1 MNTKKISILGSTGSI
16 GRQTLQ
22 VVDMFPGEFEVVGLS
37 AGSNLDLLVEQVHKY
52 KPAVVSIMDQTRFLE
67 LRQALSGLRLEIL
80 CGEEGLTRVAS
91 YPTADVL
98 VTAVSGSIG
107 LTPTL
112 EAIRQGKVIAL
123 ANKETLVTAGSLVMA
138 EARKFGAQ
146 IIPVDS
152 EHSAIFQC
160 LEQEGKA
167 VSRLLVTASGGP
179 FRGKKR
185 QDLSGVSKEVALRHP
200 NWAMGAKITIDSAT
214 LMNKGLEVIEARW
227 LFDLDWDKI
236 SVLVHPQSIV
246 HSMVEYQDGSIL
258 AHLGQPDMRIPIQY
272 ALTYPNRRGNSLEKL
287 NLVGKTLTFEE
298 PDLESFPALALA
310 FEAGRRGGTL
320 PAVMNAANEI
330 AVQLFLAD
338 KLDFLTITHLV
349 EKVMA
354 SHELINNP
362 DLEQIL
368 QADAW
373 AREKVLSLSC

>member
-123 ANKETLVTAGSLVMA
+123 ANKETLVAAGSLVMA

-246 HSMVEYQDGSIL
+246 HSMVEYLDGSIL

>member
-91 YPTADVL
+91 YPTVDVL

-123 ANKETLVTAGSLVMA
+123 ANKETLVAAGSLVMA

>member
-91 YPTADVL
+91 YPTVDVL
-98 VTAVSGSIG
+98 VTAVSGRIG

-123 ANKETLVTAGSLVMA
+123 ANKETLVAAGSLVMA

>member
-123 ANKETLVTAGSLVMA
+123 ANKETLVAAGSLVMA

-185 QDLSGVSKEVALRHP
+185 QELSGVNKEVALRHP

>member
-123 ANKETLVTAGSLVMA
+123 ANKETLVAAGSLVMA

-310 FEAGRRGGTL
+310 FEAGRRGGSL

>member
-123 ANKETLVTAGSLVMA
+123 ANKETLVAAGSLVMA

-320 PAVMNAANEI
+320 PAVMNAANET

>member
-123 ANKETLVTAGSLVMA
+123 ANKETLVAAGSLVMA
-138 EARKFGAQ
+138 EARKFGAR

-310 FEAGRRGGTL
+310 FEAGRRGGSL

>member
-123 ANKETLVTAGSLVMA
+123 ANKETLVAAGSLVMA

-227 LFDLDWDKI
+227 FFDLDWDKI

-310 FEAGRRGGTL
+310 FEAGRRGGSL

>member
-91 YPTADVL
+91 YPTVDVL

>member
-1 MNTKKISILGSTGSI
+1 MNSKKISILGSTGSI

-98 VTAVSGSIG
+98 VTAVSGRIG

-123 ANKETLVTAGSLVMA
+123 ANKETLVAAGSLVMA

>member
-123 ANKETLVTAGSLVMA
+123 ANKETLVAAGSLVMS

>member
-91 YPTADVL
+91 YPTVDVL

-227 LFDLDWDKI
+227 LFNLDWDKI

>member
-91 YPTADVL
+91 YPTVDVL

-123 ANKETLVTAGSLVMA
+123 ANKETLVAAGSLVMA
-138 EARKFGAQ
+138 EARKFGAL

-310 FEAGRRGGTL
+310 FEAGRRGGSL

>member
-1 MNTKKISILGSTGSI
+1 MNSKKISILGSTGSI

-123 ANKETLVTAGSLVMA
+123 ANKETLVAAGSLVMA

>member
-91 YPTADVL
+91 YPTVDVL

-123 ANKETLVTAGSLVMA
+123 ANKETLVAAGSLVMS

>member
-1 MNTKKISILGSTGSI
+1 
-16 GRQTLQ
+16 
-22 VVDMFPGEFEVVGLS
+22 
-37 AGSNLDLLVEQVHKY
+37 
-52 KPAVVSIMDQTRFLE
+52 
-67 LRQALSGLRLEIL
+67 
-80 CGEEGLTRVAS
+80 
-91 YPTADVL
+91 
-98 VTAVSGSIG
+98 
-107 LTPTL
+107 
-112 EAIRQGKVIAL
+112 
-123 ANKETLVTAGSLVMA
+123 
-138 EARKFGAQ
+138 
-146 IIPVDS
+146 
-152 EHSAIFQC
+152 
-160 LEQEGKA
+160 
-167 VSRLLVTASGGP
+167 
-179 FRGKKR
+179 
-185 QDLSGVSKEVALRHP
+185 
-200 NWAMGAKITIDSAT
+200 DSAT

-272 ALTYPNRRGNSLEKL
+272 ALTYPNRRGNKLEKL

-338 KLDFLTITHLV
+338 KLDFLSIAHLV

-354 SHELINNP
+354 SHEIINNP

>member
-123 ANKETLVTAGSLVMA
+123 ANKETLVAAGSLVMA

>member
-91 YPTADVL
+91 YPTVDVL

-123 ANKETLVTAGSLVMA
+123 ANKETLVAAGSLVMA

-246 HSMVEYQDGSIL
+246 HSMVEYLDGSIL